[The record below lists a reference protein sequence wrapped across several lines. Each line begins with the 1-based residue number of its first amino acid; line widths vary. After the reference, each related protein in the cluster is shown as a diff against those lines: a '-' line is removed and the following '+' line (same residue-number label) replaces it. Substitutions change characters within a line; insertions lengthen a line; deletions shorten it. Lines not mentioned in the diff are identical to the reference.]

1 MDTLDTL
8 DTRPLNVRTEYQ
20 TFSQDQLK
28 SIQKNISKNFS
39 ILLFNV
45 RTSGNVG
52 MTIRSACL
60 LGCREVIICG
70 RKKYDARFT
79 TGSHNYI
86 PITYNDDILKVNIK
100 TVSPGQFTETLN
112 YDVDRFIE
120 FVKHNNFTPVF
131 LEQGGQSIQ
140 EIHWATI
147 TNPLI
152 VIGNES
158 CGVPMDFIKTV
169 KQNLNVL
176 LTSIPQSSVMRSL
189 NVSIA
194 ASIAMW
200 EISKSLN

>member
-1 MDTLDTL
+1 METI

-20 TFSQDQLK
+20 TFSQDRLK
-28 SIQKNISKNFS
+28 SIQKNVSKNFS

-45 RTSGNVG
+45 RTNGNVG

-60 LGCREVIICG
+60 LGCSQVIICG

-86 PITYNDDILKVNIK
+86 PITYNQDILKVTIN
-100 TVSPGQFTETLN
+100 TVSPGNFTETLD

-120 FVKHNNFTPVF
+120 FVKANNFTPVF
-131 LEQGGQSIQ
+131 LEQCGQPIQ
-140 EIHWATI
+140 EIHWPTV
-147 TNPLI
+147 TNPLLI
-152 VIGNES
+152 IGNES
-158 CGVPMDFIKTV
+158 CGIPMDFIKNV
-169 KQNLNVL
+169 KQNLNIL

-189 NVSIA
+189 NVSVA

-200 EISKSLN
+200 EITKSLKD

>member
-1 MDTLDTL
+1 MESM

-28 SIQKNISKNFS
+28 LIQKNISKNFS

-86 PITYNDDILKVNIK
+86 PITYNDDILKVTIN
-100 TVSPGQFTETLN
+100 TVSPDKFTEILDYN
-112 YDVDRFIE
+112 VHEFIN
-120 FVKHNNFTPVF
+120 FVKMKGFTPVF
-131 LEQGGQSIQ
+131 LEQCGQPIQ
-140 EIHWATI
+140 EIHWNTVI
-147 TNPLI
+147 NPLLI
-152 VIGNES
+152 IGNES
-158 CGVPMDFIKTV
+158 CGIPMEFINTV

-189 NVSIA
+189 NVSVA

-200 EISKSLN
+200 EITKSLN